1 MVLTIFSFFVPVLL
15 WIRNVVF
22 YFLSGAT
29 LFLLAFSLSFF
40 VRYRVLPT
48 SEYLI
53 RLRMLV
59 IPWMPY
65 DLFRWLLC
73 DFITRRERAE
83 VFSEHGFTLF
93 VGRQGAGKTISMV
106 DYLEEMRQK
115 YPRVQIVTNFKYAHA
130 NYHMSDWR
138 DLFEIRNGQDG
149 VIFAIDEIQ
158 AEYSSDKWKDFP
170 EQLLSEISQ
179 QRKQRIKI
187 VSTAQAFSRV
197 AKPIREQTAD
207 IRMCR
212 TYAGRYTRWVAYDAA
227 TFGTGDTP
235 YIVKKRCVPC
245 GRKGFVQSDTLR
257 SLYDTWE
264 KVERMKRLEF
274 IPRSQR

>member
-1 MVLTIFSFFVPVLL
+1 MVLTILSFFLPVLM
-15 WIRNVVF
+15 WIRNAIF
-22 YFLSGAT
+22 YFLSGLALS
-29 LFLLAFSLSFF
+29 LFAFSTVFF
-40 VRYRVLPT
+40 VYYRVLPT
-48 SEYLI
+48 SAYLV
-53 RLRMLV
+53 RLRSLA
-59 IPWMPY
+59 IPWVPY

-83 VFSEHGFTLF
+83 VFSEYGFTLF

-106 DYLEEMRQK
+106 EYLEEMRQK
-115 YPRVQIVTNFKYAHA
+115 YPRVKIVTNFKYLNAD
-130 NYHMSDWR
+130 YLMQEWR
-138 DLFEIRNGQDG
+138 DLFEIRNGTDG

-158 AEYSSDKWKDFP
+158 GEYSSDKWKDFP

-197 AKPIREQTAD
+197 AKPIREQTSNV
-207 IRMCR
+207 RMCR
-212 TYAGRYTRWVAYDAA
+212 TYLNRYTRWTEYDAA

-235 YIVKKRCVPC
+235 YIVKKRCVPS
-245 GRKGFVQSDTLR
+245 GRKGFVQSDGLR

-274 IPRSQR
+274 IPRAQR